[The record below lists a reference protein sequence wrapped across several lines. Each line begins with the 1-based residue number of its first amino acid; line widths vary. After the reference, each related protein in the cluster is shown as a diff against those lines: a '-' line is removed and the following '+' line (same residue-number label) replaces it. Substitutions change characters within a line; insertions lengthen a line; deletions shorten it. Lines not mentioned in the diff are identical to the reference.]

1 MEKIKKKILV
11 IDDDEMHLISAKEL
25 LENEGYEVVTH
36 HNWFGS
42 TNAIKNLKPDLVLLD
57 INMPALLGDE
67 LSVILRLNSK
77 IKDVPIVFY
86 SSNDEDSLR
95 KAASEY
101 GVRGYICKGDVC
113 NLRRKIAVY
122 LCQNQYEQF
131 QTNLTLP

>member
-1 MEKIKKKILV
+1 M
-11 IDDDEMHLISAKEL
+11 
-25 LENEGYEVVTH
+25 Y
-36 HNWFGS
+36 
-42 TNAIKNLKPDLVLLD
+42 
-57 INMPALLGDE
+57 NMPALPGDE
-67 LSVILRLNSK
+67 LSVILRSNSK

-122 LCQNQYEQF
+122 LSRNQYEQF
-131 QTNLTLP
+131 QTNLTVS